1 MERLKPL
8 DQKLKYQVDK
18 LLKIAAIGGNA
29 LGNIS
34 FIYFFCPEMMK
45 NIKMGISLILHE
57 RENPLIQSLIL
68 FLLLYI

>member
-29 LGNIS
+29 LGNIIS
-34 FIYFFCPEMMK
+34 IYLVSLPKMMK
-45 NIKMGISLILHE
+45 IKKNGNLSD
-57 RENPLIQSLIL
+57 SS
-68 FLLLYI
+68 